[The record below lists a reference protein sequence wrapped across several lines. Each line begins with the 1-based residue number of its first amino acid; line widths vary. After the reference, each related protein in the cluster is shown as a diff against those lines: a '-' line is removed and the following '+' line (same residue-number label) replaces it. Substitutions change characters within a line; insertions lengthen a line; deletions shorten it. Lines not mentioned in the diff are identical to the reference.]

1 MKISMSSMFYQT
13 VIIDLEVFLWA
24 LAALRSTALVQMG
37 KMGEMYEGRPPLS
50 IAELGL
56 RLNRIPLGTAVKP

>member
-1 MKISMSSMFYQT
+1 MFYQT

-24 LAALRSTALVQMG
+24 LPALRPTALVQMG
-37 KMGEMYEGRPPLS
+37 KMDEMYEGSLCNLS
-50 IAELGL
+50 IAEVAL

>member
-1 MKISMSSMFYQT
+1 MSSMFYQT

-24 LAALRSTALVQMG
+24 LPALVQTG
-37 KMGEMYEGRPPLS
+37 KMDEMYEGRPPLS
-50 IAELGL
+50 IAEVGL

>member
-13 VIIDLEVFLWA
+13 VIIDLEVLLWA
-24 LAALRSTALVQMG
+24 LPALRSTALVEMG

-50 IAELGL
+50 IA
-56 RLNRIPLGTAVKP
+56 